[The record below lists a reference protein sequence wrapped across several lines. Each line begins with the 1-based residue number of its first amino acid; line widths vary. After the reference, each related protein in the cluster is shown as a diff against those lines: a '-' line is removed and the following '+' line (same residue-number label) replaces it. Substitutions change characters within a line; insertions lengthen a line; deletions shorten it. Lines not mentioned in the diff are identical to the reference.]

1 MEIDEIIE
9 IFRDIAVEESVYAPS
24 FTVDC
29 LLEVDVLMKGGH
41 AIVIYCG
48 KKVYVDCSATSPE
61 GHFGVDET
69 MITPIKDIEEIHLK
83 MRWAFEMTCK
93 GLKNLLFL

>member
-29 LLEVDVLMKGGH
+29 LLQVDVIMRGGH
-41 AIVIYCG
+41 TITIYCG
-48 KKVYVDCSATSPE
+48 ERTFVDCSGISPE

-83 MRWAFEMTCK
+83 MR
-93 GLKNLLFL
+93 